1 MTANE
6 MADKLSQFGEG
17 AVFANVK
24 LIDVANMLR
33 AMQAELDALKAENT

>member
-1 MTANE
+1 MNALE
-6 MADKLSQFGEG
+6 MADKLTQFGEG

-33 AMQAELDALKAENT
+33 AMQAELDALKGVA

>member
-17 AVFANVK
+17 AVFANIK
-24 LIDVANMLR
+24 LTDVANMLR
-33 AMQAELDALKAENT
+33 AMQAELEALKGVA